1 MKIFKLKPFHRWAKS
16 MKMAESQLKQAVT
29 EIASGLNDGEL
40 GSGLYKKRVARAG
53 GGKRGGHR
61 TIVAFRHERAIFLFG
76 YSKNDRED
84 IDSDQ
89 LQQMRVLTKQFLNL
103 TEKQIKDMVSSGSLV
118 EVK

>member
-16 MKMAESQLKQAVT
+16 VKMTEGQLIQAVD

-40 GSGLYKKRVARAG
+40 GNGLYKKRIARTG

-61 TIVAFRHERAIFLFG
+61 TIVAFRHDRAIYLFG

-89 LQQMRVLTKQFLNL
+89 LQQMRALTKQFLDL
-103 TEKQIKDMVSSGSLV
+103 SEKQIKQMLSSGSLM
-118 EVK
+118 EVR